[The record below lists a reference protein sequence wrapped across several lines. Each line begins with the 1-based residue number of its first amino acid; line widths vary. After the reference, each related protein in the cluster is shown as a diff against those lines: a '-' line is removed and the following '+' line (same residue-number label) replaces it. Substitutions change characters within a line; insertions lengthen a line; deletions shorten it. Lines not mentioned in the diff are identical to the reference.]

1 MALVN
6 IFHPV
11 GAILLPEVL
20 CDYIESKANVA
31 DLLELAYLLALG
43 VAFLPTVPP
52 PPEMWT
58 TPLPSRKRR
67 RSPFVPTTDRFANT
81 STLEPLLAVSTLGSR
96 QEARRGAR
104 RNP

>member
-43 VAFLPTVPP
+43 VAFLPTAPP
-52 PPEMWT
+52 PPETWT
-58 TPLPSRKRR
+58 TPLESWPAVFATLAPHAPRHRLRAGRTKRPSP
-67 RSPFVPTTDRFANT
+67 S
-81 STLEPLLAVSTLGSR
+81 
-96 QEARRGAR
+96 
-104 RNP
+104 